1 MNKEVYLGRS
11 VLEISKTLMYEFWYG
26 YIKAK
31 YQYIAK
37 LCYMDTGSFIIHI
50 TTKMLMKT
58 LPMMLK
64 KDLAHQVMQSK
75 DHCLQGKNKKVIN
88 DR

>member
-1 MNKEVYLGRS
+1 MNFGMVILNQSINILQNYAAWIQAAL
-11 VLEISKTLMYEFWYG
+11 
-26 YIKAK
+26 
-31 YQYIAK
+31 
-37 LCYMDTGSFIIHI
+37 SFILP
-50 TTKMLMKT
+50 TKMLMKT

-64 KDLAHQVMQSK
+64 KDLTHQVMQSK

>member
-1 MNKEVYLGRS
+1 
-11 VLEISKTLMYEFWYG
+11 MYEVWYG
-26 YIKAK
+26 YIKPK

-37 LCYMDTGSFIIHI
+37 LCYMYTGTFIIHI

-58 LPMMLK
+58 FQMMLK
-64 KDLAHQVMQSK
+64 KDLIHQIMQSK
-75 DHCLQGKNKKVIN
+75 DHSLQGKNKKLIN